1 MRNSEKRDVA
11 VRTLRA
17 LLVLVAA
24 SALALVLCGVFWRMR
39 QPTRPG
45 GGDER
50 PADPASL
57 SGVRAASIIAPH
69 TAAVWRVTHSPGVG
83 GRDPS
88 QPHAFSNSL
97 FQARSEPP
105 RGPPAAGPDG
115 AGVAAAGATG
125 EHPLFAALRASAGQP
140 IPAEV
145 RALALEIT
153 DGSTND
159 LQRARLIYDWIT
171 DYIRYDTE
179 EWAHVVAGAEDY
191 CHDHDPLSVLR
202 RGTTVCIGYAWL
214 FDALAQSVGLRAT
227 YLIGDVRGYRG
238 TEDDTLVS
246 AFKHAWNAVEVD
258 QTWMLLDAT
267 WGARQTEQVE
277 DAYAARRA
285 YYFNTPANQMIF
297 DHLPESAAW
306 QLLVDPVP
314 DVASFA
320 ALPNLKPAFFTDGL
334 RLANAFTD
342 TLHLGAGTQAGITLQ
357 APEDVRLIATLSQ
370 ADGANTRML
379 PMVQE
384 GDRRDVVVGSV
395 PAGTYILRVYSSSG
409 TAPVRFECA
418 ADFVIV
424 AD

>member
-1 MRNSEKRDVA
+1 M
-11 VRTLRA
+11 RA

-24 SALALVLCGVFWRMR
+24 SALALVLCGVFGRTHQPMR
-39 QPTRPG
+39 SG
-45 GGDER
+45 GGHER
-50 PADPASL
+50 PADPALL
-57 SGVRAASIIAPH
+57 SGVRFASIITPH
-69 TAAVWRVTHSPGVG
+69 TAAVWRVTHTPGVG
-83 GRDPS
+83 GRGSS
-88 QPHAFSNSL
+88 QPHAFSNFLSTVR
-97 FQARSEPP
+97 AEPP
-105 RGPPAAGPDG
+105 VGRLAAGPDG

-145 RALALEIT
+145 RALADKIT
-153 DGSTND
+153 AGCTND
-159 LQRARLIYDWIT
+159 LQRARSIYDWIT
-171 DYIRYDTE
+171 DHIRYDTE
-179 EWAHVVAGAEDY
+179 EWAHVVGGAEDY

-238 TEDDTLVS
+238 TEDDTLIS

-277 DAYAARRA
+277 DVDAARRA
-285 YYFNTPANQMIF
+285 YYFNTPANQLIF
-297 DHLPESAAW
+297 DHLPESTAW
-306 QLLVDPVP
+306 QLLLNPVP
-314 DVASFA
+314 DAASFA

-342 TLHLGAGTQAGITLQ
+342 TLHLGAGAQAGITLQ
-357 APEDVRLIATLSQ
+357 VPEGVRLIATLSQ
-370 ADGANTRML
+370 ADGANTRKL
-379 PMVQE
+379 PVRQE
-384 GDRRDVVVGSV
+384 GDRRDVVVGSI

-409 TAPVRFECA
+409 TDPIRFECA

>member
-1 MRNSEKRDVA
+1 M
-11 VRTLRA
+11 RA

-24 SALALVLCGVFWRMR
+24 SALALVLCGVFRGEW
-39 QPTRPG
+39 QSARPG
-45 GGDER
+45 SGLER
-50 PADPASL
+50 PVDPVSL
-57 SGVRAASIIAPH
+57 AVARVASIIAPH
-69 TAAVWRVTHSPGVG
+69 TAAVWRVTHTSGVG
-83 GRDPS
+83 DRESAP
-88 QPHAFSNSL
+88 PLAFSNFLSTVR
-97 FQARSEPP
+97 AEPP
-105 RGPPAAGPDG
+105 VGRLAAGPDG
-115 AGVAAAGATG
+115 AGKSAADTTG

-145 RALALEIT
+145 RALADKIT
-153 DGSTND
+153 AGSTND
-159 LQRARLIYDWIT
+159 LQRARSIYDWIT
-171 DYIRYDTE
+171 DHIRYDTE
-179 EWAHVVAGAEDY
+179 EWAHVVGGAEDY

-238 TEDDTLVS
+238 TEDDTLIS

-267 WGARQTEQVE
+267 WGARQTEQME
-277 DAYAARRA
+277 DVDAARRA
-285 YYFNTPANQMIF
+285 YYFNTPANQLIF
-297 DHLPESAAW
+297 DHLPESATW
-306 QLLVDPVP
+306 QLLLNPVP

-342 TLHLGAGTQAGITLQ
+342 TLHVREGAQAGITLL
-357 APEDVRLIATLSQ
+357 APEGVRLLATLSQ
-370 ADGANTRML
+370 ADGANTRKL
-379 PMVQE
+379 PVRQE
-384 GDRRDVVVGSV
+384 GDRRDVVVGSI
-395 PAGTYILRVYSSSG
+395 PAGMYILRVYSSSG
-409 TAPVRFECA
+409 TDPLRFECA

>member
-1 MRNSEKRDVA
+1 M
-11 VRTLRA
+11 RA

-24 SALALVLCGVFWRMR
+24 SALALVLCGVFGRTH
-39 QPTRPG
+39 QPMRPG
-45 GGDER
+45 GGHER
-50 PADPASL
+50 PAAPASL
-57 SGVRAASIIAPH
+57 SGVRFASIITPH
-69 TAAVWRVTHSPGVG
+69 TAAVWRVTHTPGVG
-83 GRDPS
+83 GRGSS
-88 QPHAFSNSL
+88 QPHAFSKFLSTVR
-97 FQARSEPP
+97 AEPP
-105 RGPPAAGPDG
+105 VGRLAAGPDG
-115 AGVAAAGATG
+115 SGVAAAGATG

-145 RALALEIT
+145 RALADKIT
-153 DGSTND
+153 AGCTND
-159 LQRARLIYDWIT
+159 LQRARSIYDWIT
-171 DYIRYDTE
+171 DHIRYDTE
-179 EWAHVVAGAEDY
+179 EWAHVVGGAEDY

-238 TEDDTLVS
+238 TEDDTLIS

-267 WGARQTEQVE
+267 WGARQTEQIE
-277 DAYAARRA
+277 DVDAARRA
-285 YYFNTPANQMIF
+285 YYFNTPANQLIF
-297 DHLPESAAW
+297 DHLPESSAW
-306 QLLVDPVP
+306 QLLLNPVP
-314 DVASFA
+314 DAVSFA

-342 TLHLGAGTQAGITLQ
+342 TLHLGAGAQAGVTLL
-357 APEDVRLIATLSQ
+357 APEGVRLIATLSQ
-370 ADGANTRML
+370 ADGSNTRKL
-379 PMVQE
+379 PVLQE
-384 GDRRDVVVGSV
+384 GDRRDVVVGSI

-409 TAPVRFECA
+409 TDPIRFECA